1 MKNFIL
7 LFLMGLSIPMI
18 GACDPV
24 QMSHQKPGPPGCG
37 LKDPRK
43 TAPGKLSLGQKKIL
57 RERGTPGRVKPND
70 HGGLDWLYVRR
81 SGSVFGE
88 EEQMESF
95 VFNAQGVL
103 LARDAELI
111 YKKGK

>member
-1 MKNFIL
+1 MIR
-7 LFLMGLSIPMI
+7 LFLFFALSLATLGGM
-18 GACDPV
+18 ACDPV
-24 QMSHQKPGPPGCG
+24 QMSHQKPGPVGCG

-57 RERGTPGRVKPND
+57 RERGTPGQVKPNN
-70 HGGLDWLYVRR
+70 HGGLDWVYLRR

-88 EEQMESF
+88 EEQVERF
-95 VFNAQGVL
+95 VFDAQGVL
-103 LARDAELI
+103 LGRDAELI